1 MTTIWGLDLG
11 TTSVGFAVVRTTAGA
26 EAILRMGVRIFPEGV
41 EEKDKAPR
49 NRVRREKRLVRR
61 QLRRRRWRRRHL
73 RTLLAETG
81 FLPPEE
87 GKPVE
92 RSALMAQDPYA
103 LRAEGLHRALTPHEL
118 GRAILHLAKR
128 RGFVGSRKFA
138 PSETER
144 AKEEGETKAKI
155 ATLKAEMGERRL
167 GEFLATVQEPERRRE
182 RPIGRDM
189 VEGEFEALLAAQRPH
204 HAALRD
210 PDFVARLRH
219 VVFFLRPTFFR
230 RSTIG
235 HCELEPTQERALKAD
250 WRVQQFELLQLVNAL
265 RLERGNQRGLDEAE
279 RAKAVE
285 FLSARSDASW
295 AQLRKHLGLAGEAF
309 THERGAKRVK
319 GNATEAALVKAIGPF
334 WTDLAPEV
342 KDRIRHEIAVRL
354 HNVEYRRTHDGARL
368 EIRTAAEIAA
378 ERAALADYAERI
390 WGLPRPQAEAVS
402 QIEGLPDGHG
412 RHALASIARLMPH
425 LEQGQPY
432 MTARDA
438 AYPEH
443 RESTAPLD
451 RLPEPSDPDCSP
463 ATASLRN
470 PTVLRTLHELQK
482 VVNNL
487 LAVHGRPDF
496 IRVELARDLKRPAA
510 ERREIESD
518 NKLRERKRKAAAE
531 ALKEKGRPVT
541 REAIERW
548 MLWMD
553 QGCRC
558 AYTGEAIGESDLFG
572 NTDGAQV
579 DHIFPL
585 SRSFDDSYANKV
597 VCTREANRRKQN
609 KTPAEAFDAATLKAI
624 VDRLSDVTTFPPAKV
639 RRIQKSGL
647 EPADSDAFTNR
658 QLTDTQFIARAAR
671 GYLAQL
677 YGGGDE
683 GTRRVQVSPGRATA
697 HLRRGWGLSVRKLI
711 DGEVVEDGTDATE
724 GKKARDDHRHHAVDA
739 LVVALTGPGEV
750 QALSRA
756 YAESERTGRKA
767 QIPLPWPG
775 LHADAARALGAAV
788 VSYRVQRKLSGRL
801 HEEQPMGLTG
811 EQWKG
816 GAVYVRRKPV
826 AKLTDTDLRT
836 AIRDHGIKAA
846 IDAAIRD
853 AGSLKAAA
861 ERGIRLPRKDGTPG
875 PFIRRVRLLIP
886 QATGVM
892 PVHAT
897 RNMHAVLGPR
907 TSHHIAIYRSDTGAI
922 SYEIVTK
929 RNAAARVRSGEAP
942 VCRKH
947 PALGRLILSLC
958 PNDVLMR
965 TDEHGRNHFVV
976 VRKVN
981 AKGRIF
987 YKPHWMTGEPEKDVS
1002 LSPSDVAMD
1011 GWQKV
1016 AVDPIGRVR
1025 PAHD

>member
-11 TTSVGFAVVRTTAGA
+11 TTSVGFSVVRTTAGA
-26 EAILRMGVRIFPEGV
+26 ETILRMGVRIFPEGV

-92 RSALMAQDPYA
+92 RSALMASDPYA

-167 GEFLATVQEPERRRE
+167 GEFLAAVQEPERRRE

-235 HCELEPTQERALKAD
+235 HCDLEPTQERALKAD

-279 RAKAVE
+279 RAKAVD

-319 GNATEAALVKAIGPF
+319 GNATEAALAKAIGPF
-334 WTDLAPEV
+334 WTDLAPEM
-342 KDRIRHEIAVRL
+342 KDRIRHEIAERL

-378 ERAALADYAERI
+378 ERAALADHAERI
-390 WGLPRPQAEAVS
+390 WDLPRPQAEVVS

-412 RHALASIARLMPH
+412 RHALASIARLMPY

-451 RLPEPSDPDCSP
+451 RLPEPSDADCSP

-624 VDRLSDVTTFPPAKV
+624 VDRLSDITTFPTAKI

-683 GTRRVQVSPGRATA
+683 GMRRVQVSPGRATA
-697 HLRRGWGLSVRKLI
+697 HLRRGWGLSVRKLV
-711 DGEVVEDGTDATE
+711 DGEVVADGTDAAE

-750 QALSRA
+750 HALSRA

-767 QIPLPWPG
+767 QIPLPWPS

-801 HEEQPMGLTG
+801 HEETILGRH
-811 EQWKG
+811 EHG
-816 GAVYVRRKPV
+816 GRTVYVKRKPV
-826 AKLTDTDLRT
+826 AALTARELKG
-836 AIRDHGIKAA
+836 AIRDDGVRHA
-846 IDAAIRD
+846 IEAAIRE
-853 AGSLKAAA
+853 AGDLKKAA
-861 ERGIRLPRKDGTPG
+861 ERGIRLPRRDGTPG
-875 PFIRRVRLLIP
+875 PLIRRVRLEMERE
-886 QATGVM
+886 TGIM
-892 PVHAT
+892 RVHPT
-897 RNMHAVLGPR
+897 KNMHAELGPG
-907 TSHHIAIYRSDTGAI
+907 TSHHIAVYKGDNGSV
-922 SYEIVTK
+922 SYEVVTK
-929 RNAAARVRSGEAP
+929 RDAATRVRRGDAP
-942 VCRKH
+942 VCRTH
-947 PALGRLILSLC
+947 PALGRLFLSLC
-958 PNDVLMR
+958 PNDMIMR
-965 TDEHGRNHFVV
+965 TDAHGRSHFVV

-981 AKGRIF
+981 AEGRIF
-987 YKPHWMTGEPEKDVS
+987 YKPHWMTGVPEKEVS
-1002 LSPSDVAMD
+1002 LSPRTLVAD